1 VIGLALAVAL
11 NGRVKTRGLLRA
23 LFFAP
28 VVMSPLAVSFI
39 WQFIFDTNGPLNAL
53 LGAVG
58 LDSWQRNWIG
68 DPTWAL
74 WTIFVVMVWQ
84 FAGLAMTLFLAGL
97 QGIPED
103 LDEAAAVDGATT
115 AFRLRR
121 VTLPL
126 LAPAFT
132 ISITLL
138 TINGLRVFD
147 QVKGLT
153 GGGPANASETLATQV
168 YAQGF
173 TNGRFGYSAAFG
185 VVLTLLVALVSLA
198 QLIVLRRREARL

>member
-1 VIGLALAVAL
+1 
-11 NGRVKTRGLLRA
+11 LRA

-28 VVMSPLAVSFI
+28 VVLSPLAVSFI
-39 WQFIFDTNGPLNAL
+39 WQFIFDINGPLNAL
-53 LGAVG
+53 LGTLG
-58 LDSWQRNWIG
+58 LDSWQRNWVG

-84 FAGLAMTLFLAGL
+84 FVGLTMTLFLAGL

-103 LDEAAAVDGATT
+103 LDEAATVDGASA

-173 TNGRFGYSAAFG
+173 VNGRFGYSAAFG
-185 VVLTLLVALVSLA
+185 VVLTLLVAVVSLV